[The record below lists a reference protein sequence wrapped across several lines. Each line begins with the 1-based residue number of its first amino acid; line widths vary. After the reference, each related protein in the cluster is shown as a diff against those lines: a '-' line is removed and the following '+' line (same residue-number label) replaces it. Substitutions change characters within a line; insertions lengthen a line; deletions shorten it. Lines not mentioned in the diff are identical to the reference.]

1 MPLAAKILDDHAY
14 EKLTFSSQ
22 NEILRNENEIL
33 WHFSEIEDRFGEI
46 QVRFGEIQVR
56 FGEIQV
62 RFSEIIVD
70 FFRFTCYN
78 VNEKSLRRLFYGIYD

>member
-22 NEILRNENEIL
+22 NEILRNKNEIL

-46 QVRFGEIQVR
+46 QVRFGEI
-56 FGEIQV
+56 
-62 RFSEIIVD
+62 IVD
-70 FFRFTCYN
+70 FFCFTCYN
-78 VNEKSLRRLFYGIYD
+78 VNEKIAQEVVLWNI

>member
-56 FGEIQV
+56 F
-62 RFSEIIVD
+62 SEIIVD

>member
-22 NEILRNENEIL
+22 NEILRSKNEIL
-33 WHFSEIEDRFGEI
+33 WHFSEIEDHFGEI
-46 QVRFGEIQVR
+46 QDRFDEIQVH
-56 FGEIQV
+56 
-62 RFSEIIVD
+62 FSEIIVD

-78 VNEKSLRRLFYGIYD
+78 VNEKIAQEVVLWNI

>member
-22 NEILRNENEIL
+22 NEILRSKNEIL
-33 WHFSEIEDRFGEI
+33 WHFSEIEDHFD
-46 QVRFGEIQVR
+46 
-56 FGEIQV
+56 EIQV

-78 VNEKSLRRLFYGIYD
+78 VNEKIAQEVVLWNI